1 MGWPWSAMTRKL
13 FLKMAHAISNT
24 VFVFDLDDTLY
35 SERSFEESGIRS
47 AYQWVL
53 DKANTDYSE
62 NFQMHLL
69 ENKSKWVDFICSEF
83 GRVNFVNKESIL
95 HHYHSHIPEIF
106 LYKDSEVLLSEIRKK
121 NGMIAVVTDGKS
133 ITQRNKL
140 RALGIA
146 DFIDQVY
153 ISEEVGF
160 SKPSTHSFLLIQEE
174 FPDRNFIYFGDNPKK
189 DFVAPNELGW
199 KTYGRRWAAHNVHQY
214 ALEALPQ
221 INLPNQWFST
231 FEEIAVN

>member
-1 MGWPWSAMTRKL
+1 MTQKL

-47 AYQWVL
+47 TYEWIV
-53 DKANTDYSE
+53 DKTNTDYSE
-62 NFQMHLL
+62 NFLIQLL
-69 ENKSKWVDFICSEF
+69 ENKSKWVELICNEF
-83 GRVNFVNKESIL
+83 GRASLVDKDYIL
-95 HHYHSHIPEIF
+95 QHYHSHSPQIRLF
-106 LYKDSEVLLSEIRKK
+106 RDSEGFLANIRKK
-121 NGMIAVVTDGKS
+121 NGMVAVVTDGRS

-140 RALGIA
+140 RSLGIA

-160 SKPSTHSFLLIQEE
+160 SKPSNHSFLLIQEQ
-174 FPDRNFIYFGDNPKK
+174 FPDRNFVYFGDNPKK
-189 DFVAPNELGW
+189 DFIAPNELGW

-214 ALEALPQ
+214 DLEALPQ
-221 INLPNQWFST
+221 INFPSQWFST
-231 FEEIAVN
+231 FEEIAIH